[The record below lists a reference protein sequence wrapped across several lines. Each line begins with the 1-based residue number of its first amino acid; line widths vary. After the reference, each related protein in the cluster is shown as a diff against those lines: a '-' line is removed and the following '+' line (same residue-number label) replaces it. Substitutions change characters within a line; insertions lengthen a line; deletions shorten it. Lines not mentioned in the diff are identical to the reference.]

1 MVVMVEARPLHNI
14 LTYMNTSLLYLLIY
28 AKHRLSQTP
37 DLSFAGTNVFFS
49 VNISSKEYFQ
59 QKICLNG
66 LIDILK

>member
-37 DLSFAGTNVFFS
+37 DLSFAGTNVFF
-49 VNISSKEYFQ
+49 
-59 QKICLNG
+59 L
-66 LIDILK
+66 